1 MTGTSMPWVLV
12 GVIDEG
18 NLNRSC
24 LLSQESQVFVSLCGC
39 VEQRVRGGEGGG
51 D

>member
-1 MTGTSMPWVLV
+1 MPWVLV

-18 NLNRSC
+18 SLNRSC
-24 LLSQESQVFVSLCGC
+24 LLSQECQVFVSLCGC
-39 VEQRVRGGEGGG
+39 VEQSARGEGVG